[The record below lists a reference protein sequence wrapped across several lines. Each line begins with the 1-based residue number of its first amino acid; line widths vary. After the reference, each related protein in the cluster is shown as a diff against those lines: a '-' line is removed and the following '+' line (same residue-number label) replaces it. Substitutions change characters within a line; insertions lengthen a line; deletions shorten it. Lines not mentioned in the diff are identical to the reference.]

1 MSFKLPYSSGY
12 SFEVECEGEIEIHRP
27 PGLPE
32 NLTTKAE
39 LAGIVTKVIFQSS
52 VMHAAVNFLQFDYGC
67 YAPNVPALLKGKI
80 PTLEDKG
87 QISEDDVKKAL
98 PGRDNSLHQAGA
110 AYALSRFSED
120 EVFLL
125 HPEEGRDESRFLFTE
140 PDARSVFNKFQGTLG
155 QIENTIINRNN
166 VLKENGETPYEVLL
180 PSKIPYG
187 VAI

>member
-1 MSFKLPYSSGY
+1 
-12 SFEVECEGEIEIHRP
+12 
-27 PGLPE
+27 
-32 NLTTKAE
+32 
-39 LAGIVTKVIFQSS
+39 
-52 VMHAAVNFLQFDYGC
+52 MHAAVNYLQFNYGC

-80 PTLEDKG
+80 PTENDKG

-98 PGRDNSLHQAGA
+98 PGRNNSLQQAGA

-125 HPEEGRDESRFLFTE
+125 HPKEGIDESKFLFTE
-140 PDARSVFNKFQGTLG
+140 PEARSVFKRFQETLG